1 MALRAALLGSRASC
15 SQPFASPACL
25 GSGRAPRGRVAA
37 RPAGRGPARCVR
49 TRAAQAEVSTEK
61 DVAAISD
68 ALRQAIAAEDYP
80 LAARLRDELQRLP
93 EVELESQ
100 LRVAV
105 EQEDYAV
112 RPPSRL
118 AAPLCTAR
126 GRVQCRACWR
136 PAHACTVFL
145 PRAGDSFVQP
155 RLPRSPPWQRLPQT
169 HLVARMLTPS
179 RWSPRPADSR
189 ALRLARAVTGAKHV
203 CPSSPIWKGT
213 HMSRDRAGRAHKGLC

>member
-93 EVELESQ
+93 EVLLPEEVAGLQ
-100 LRVAV
+100 GLR
-105 EQEDYAV
+105 
-112 RPPSRL
+112 
-118 AAPLCTAR
+118 T
-126 GRVQCRACWR
+126 
-136 PAHACTVFL
+136 
-145 PRAGDSFVQP
+145 SFVAQLAGQSACQEAGP
-155 RLPRSPPWQRLPQT
+155 SLERS
-169 HLVARMLTPS
+169 
-179 RWSPRPADSR
+179 RPLGLWGHA
-189 ALRLARAVTGAKHV
+189 
-203 CPSSPIWKGT
+203 SS
-213 HMSRDRAGRAHKGLC
+213 

>member
-1 MALRAALLGSRASC
+1 VPR
-15 SQPFASPACL
+15 FAPSMHQ
-25 GSGRAPRGRVAA
+25 
-37 RPAGRGPARCVR
+37 
-49 TRAAQAEVSTEK
+49 AAQQCSSLG
-61 DVAAISD
+61 AAAWSSVVIGDDTKRS
-68 ALRQAIAAEDYP
+68 ESFNK
-80 LAARLRDELQRLP
+80 
-93 EVELESQ
+93 VELESQ

>member
-126 GRVQCRACWR
+126 GRVQCQGMLAAGPCLHCILAQSSRLFCAAPSAALASVAAAAADPPCCADAHPKSLVACASR
-136 PAHACTVFL
+136 LQGPAPGTGCDGGKA
-145 PRAGDSFVQP
+145 
-155 RLPRSPPWQRLPQT
+155 RLPQLP
-169 HLVARMLTPS
+169 HLEGDPYVS
-179 RWSPRPADSR
+179 
-189 ALRLARAVTGAKHV
+189 
-203 CPSSPIWKGT
+203 
-213 HMSRDRAGRAHKGLC
+213 